1 MKPPL
6 RQRLPRALCLC
17 LLLPA
22 WVAAE
27 PEALVLRHD
36 PFLRPGSAAAA
47 PALAAGA
54 DTDAAWRPQL
64 RAVVVAGPKSSALV
78 DGQVLELG
86 DELDGY
92 RLIQVLPDKAILR
105 KKGRRVELSVGA
117 SKAAR

>member
-1 MKPPL
+1 MTSPT
-6 RQRLPRALCLC
+6 RLLRALCLC

-22 WVAAE
+22 WATAAE
-27 PEALVLRHD
+27 PEPLVLRHD
-36 PFLRPGSAAAA
+36 PFVRPGSAAAV
-47 PALAAGA
+47 PTTTAG
-54 DTDAAWRPQL
+54 TDAAWRPQL

-92 RLIQVLPDKAILR
+92 RLIQVLPDKAIFR

-117 SKAAR
+117 SNAAR